1 MSKKKNNV
9 DSGKRVYEVSRKESV
24 KELVNIQQGFY
35 SFRDKLDNLMT
46 EFAEA
51 IDDIEAGHKRMKA
64 ANRLDRVYIQLNDL
78 QNNYSEDVE
87 DFGCAIDN
95 LIAVHRK

>member
-1 MSKKKNNV
+1 MAKKKNNV

-35 SFRDKLDNLMT
+35 CFRDSFDHLMIDV
-46 EFAEA
+46 AEA
-51 IDDIEAGHKRMKA
+51 ISDIEEGH
-64 ANRLDRVYIQLNDL
+64 NRKKCADVIDRLYIKLGDLLNKCSD
-78 QNNYSEDVE
+78 DVE

-95 LIAVHRK
+95 LTAVHRK